1 MKIEL
6 GLTSFADN
14 MDLNTE
20 VGTQPAIS
28 NAQRIRNIIEEVE
41 TADQYGLDVYGL
53 GEHHRPDYAV
63 SDPVTVLAAAATNTH
78 HIKLSS
84 AVTVLSSDDPVRVYE
99 RFSTLDAV
107 SNGRA
112 EIMVGRG
119 SFIESFPLFG
129 YNLKDY
135 EQLFN
140 EKIDLLIHINRNE
153 IVNWEGQIRPS
164 IENLGVYPRAEH
176 RPLPITIATGGTPE
190 SSLKAGALGLPI
202 TYAIIGG
209 DPKRFKRNIDMYKS
223 IAESYGHDI
232 KSLPIATHSWGYI
245 AETDEQAKREFFP
258 SVKASHDI
266 LAKERGWP
274 MYDENSFEREA
285 GSQGALYV
293 GSPETVANK
302 IIETVEALG
311 ITRFMLHTPVGSIPH
326 ERTINTIK
334 LLAERVKP
342 IVDKYFENK

>member
-14 MDLNTE
+14 SDIYMED
-20 VGTQPAIS
+20 GYQSAIS
-28 NAQRIRNIIEEVE
+28 NAQRIRNIIEEIE

-63 SDPVTVLAAAATNTH
+63 SDPVTVLAAAARNTK

-129 YNLKDY
+129 YDLKNY
-135 EQLFN
+135 EELFN
-140 EKIDLLIHINRNE
+140 EKIELLMQINKKE
-153 IVNWEGQIRPS
+153 VVNWEGHMRPS
-164 IENLGVYPRAEH
+164 IHNLGIYPRTEK
-176 RPLPITIATGGTPE
+176 G
-190 SSLKAGALGLPI
+190 SLPI

-223 IAESYGHDI
+223 IAGSYGHNVNE
-232 KSLPIATHSWGYI
+232 LPIATHSWGYI

-258 SVKASHDI
+258 SVKANHDI

-285 GSQGALYV
+285 GPNGALYV
-293 GSPETVANK
+293 GDPETVAQK
-302 IIETVEALG
+302 IIETIEALG
-311 ITRFMLHTPVGSIPH
+311 ITRFMLHTPVGSMPH
-326 ERTINTIK
+326 ENTINTIK